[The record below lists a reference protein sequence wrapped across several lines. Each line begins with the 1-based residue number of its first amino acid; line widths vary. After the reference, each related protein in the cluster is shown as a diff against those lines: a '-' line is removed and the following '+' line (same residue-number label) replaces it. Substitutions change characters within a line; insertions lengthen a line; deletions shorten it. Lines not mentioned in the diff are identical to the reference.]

1 MKYDYI
7 ITGAGASGLM
17 LASRMAQDAFF
28 DDKSIVIIDR
38 EKHLTNNRTWCFW
51 EKSNG
56 EWDALVFKIWDKI
69 YFGSDY
75 FSEEINIDP
84 YQYKM
89 IRSATFYRHLWNL
102 IDAKENFHFIS
113 ANVNGFSEASNKV
126 TVSTSEGEVIGQK
139 LFNSIIFDQTYKTQK
154 KFPLLQQH
162 FIGWFVKCESDV
174 FDDTVATFMDFEIP
188 QKGNTRFMYVLPTSK
203 TEALFEYTL
212 FSQDLLPK
220 QEYED
225 AIKQYLNERGIENYQ
240 IIETEQGAIPMT
252 SYKFWKHNTHNVLHI
267 GTAGGWTKASTGYTF
282 MNTTKKTSELVL
294 FLKTNNNLIRFGGLT
309 KFWFYDLLL
318 LDVLA
323 KHNKDGAKL
332 FSSLFKKTSIKTILK
347 FLDEKSTLLED
358 LKIITAVP
366 PIRFV
371 KALLKRLFF
380 IVLT

>member
-1 MKYDYI
+1 MTYDYI

-17 LASRMAQDAFF
+17 LAYRMAQDAFF

-51 EKSNG
+51 EPQNG
-56 EWDALVFKIWDKI
+56 EWEAQVFKIWDKI

-75 FSEEINIDP
+75 YSEEINIYP

-89 IRSATFYRHLWNL
+89 IRSAQFYKQLWHL
-102 IDAKENFHFIS
+102 IEAKGNFHFMA
-113 ANVNGFSEASNKV
+113 ANVNGFSEANNKV

-139 LFNSIIFDQTYKTQK
+139 LFNSIIFNDIYKTQQT
-154 KFPLLQQH
+154 FPLLQQH
-162 FIGWFVKCESDV
+162 FIGWFVKCDSDV
-174 FDDTVATFMDFEIP
+174 FDDSVATFMDFETP
-188 QKGNTRFMYVLPTSK
+188 QNGNTRFMYVLPTSK

-212 FSQDLLPK
+212 FSKELLPK
-220 QEYED
+220 QDYED
-225 AIKQYLNERGIENYQ
+225 AIKDYLKQKGIENYD

-282 MNTTKKTSELVL
+282 MNTTKKTKSLVS
-294 FLKTNNNLIRFGGLT
+294 FLKVDNDLSKFTKLS

-323 KHNKDGAKL
+323 KHNGDGAKL
-332 FSSLFKKTSIKTILK
+332 FSSLFKKTNIKTILK
-347 FLDEKSTLLED
+347 FLDEESNLFED
-358 LKIITAVP
+358 LRIITAVP
-366 PIRFV
+366 PLRFV
-371 KALLKRLFF
+371 KALLKRMF
-380 IVLT
+380 